1 MSKIGN
7 QYLDGGL
14 VPTAAQLN
22 AVYDAVAADTI
33 NNDNVETDCANR
45 MHFSNTSANRIHQ
58 LSTFDYD
65 GTADWATTSTAW
77 TTIENVAGTPSK
89 VEPNYTAHGQI
100 LIRVQASGL
109 VTGLDLTAAKDGDG
123 SFVQTAYN
131 TYAFRLFATLNSGST
146 TVDIA
151 NCTYSFTPKAAITT
165 ENVGMVDK
173 IMYRSFA
180 FSGLA
185 TIGAGVTLDKVE
197 LMACVGQSGNTL
209 RVQHNHIQLIVVE
222 N

>member
-7 QYLDGGL
+7 QYLDGGV

-45 MHFSNTSANRIHQ
+45 MHFSDTPGNRINQ

-65 GTADWATTSTAW
+65 GTADWATSSTAW

-100 LIRVQASGL
+100 VIRVQASGL
-109 VTGLDLTAAKDGDG
+109 VTELTLSASKDGDG
-123 SFVQTAYN
+123 TNAQIPYN
-131 TYAFRLFATLNSGST
+131 TYAFRLFATLNSGGT

-151 NCTYSFTPKAAITT
+151 NCTYSFSPKAAITT
-165 ENVGMVDK
+165 ENQGVVER
-173 IMYRSFA
+173 IQYRSFA

-185 TIGAGVTLDKVE
+185 TVNAGVTIDKVE
-197 LMACVGQSGNTL
+197 LQACVGFNGNTL
-209 RVQHNHIQLIVVE
+209 KVQHNHIQLIVVE

>member
-7 QYLDGGL
+7 QYLDGGI

-45 MHFSNTSANRIHQ
+45 MHFSDTSANRINQ

-65 GTADWATTSTAW
+65 GTTDWVTTSTAW

-109 VTGLDLTAAKDGDG
+109 VTELSLTAAGDG
-123 SFVQTAYN
+123 NGTSGQTAYN

-146 TVDIA
+146 TQDLA

-165 ENVGMVDK
+165 QSVAITNR
-173 IMYRSFA
+173 IQYRSFA
-180 FSGLA
+180 FSGLFSMS
-185 TIGAGVTLDKVE
+185 GGNTLDKVE

-209 RVQHNHIQLIVVE
+209 KVQHNHIQLIVVE